1 MIKNHSLN
9 KNGTNGHLK
18 SKVAKFNCVNIY
30 FVIRIQLIGLWSFK
44 RHPALSIWWLEG
56 SSATLDYILLFFFL
70 LIALLLNV
78 LASFVNSSM
87 LSRSVSSEVALAS
100 SSLLK
105 DLILMFFKKRW

>member
-18 SKVAKFNCVNIY
+18 SKVTKFNCVNIY

-56 SSATLDYILLFFFL
+56 SSATLDYILLFFF
-70 LIALLLNV
+70 
-78 LASFVNSSM
+78 STYCFVAECFSKFCE
-87 LSRSVSSEVALAS
+87 L
-100 SSLLK
+100 
-105 DLILMFFKKRW
+105 